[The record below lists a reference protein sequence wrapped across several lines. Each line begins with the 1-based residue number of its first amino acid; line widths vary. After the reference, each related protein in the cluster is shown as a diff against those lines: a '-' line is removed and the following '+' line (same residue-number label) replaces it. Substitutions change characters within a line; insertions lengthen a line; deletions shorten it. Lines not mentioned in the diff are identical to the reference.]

1 MSISGQAIASLPND
15 SLGSSDF
22 SVSPYLIDGVAIS
35 VLASTWFTDDW
46 RLRLLGYA
54 VAMFLALW
62 AALNAKR
69 FRQFILDTPRSKIG
83 SAAQGFVELQ
93 GKCEFY
99 GDRVTQGFMHGPP
112 CVWHRYSV
120 GCAENETSQSG
131 QSDLPFVIRDET
143 GVCVVNPDGAKIISS
158 GRRSWSH
165 GGKYYRTHYIR
176 HGAQLYVFGEMRANG
191 CSVTSYNE
199 RSELASVLRTWKQ
212 DQPWLLEEFDA
223 DKNGE
228 IDSDEWDNARARA
241 EKIARDKFE
250 VKRVDRVEN
259 SIRKPSN
266 GLPMLISDQ
275 HPDTLTKK
283 FLLLGYFNLVVA
295 VFCFL
300 VICLKLLA

>member
-1 MSISGQAIASLPND
+1 M
-15 SLGSSDF
+15 
-22 SVSPYLIDGVAIS
+22 V
-35 VLASTWFTDDW
+35 
-46 RLRLLGYA
+46 
-54 VAMFLALW
+54 LALW
-62 AALNAKR
+62 AALSAKR

-99 GDRVTQGFMHGPP
+99 GNRVTQGFMHGPP

-143 GVCVVNPDGAKIISS
+143 GTCVVNPDGAKIISS

-176 HGAQLYVFGEMRANG
+176 HGAELYVFGEMRTNG

-199 RSELASVLRTWKQ
+199 RSEFASVLRTWKQ

>member
-1 MSISGQAIASLPND
+1 MSISGQTIASLPND
-15 SLGSSDF
+15 SIGSSNF
-22 SVSPYLIDGVAIS
+22 NVSPYLIDVVAIS
-35 VLASTWFTDDW
+35 VLASTWFTDDL

-54 VAMFLALW
+54 VAMVLAIW

-99 GDRVTQGFMHGPP
+99 GNRVTQGFMHGPP
-112 CVWHRYSV
+112 CVWHRYTV
-120 GCAENETSQSG
+120 GCVENETSQSG

-143 GVCVVNPDGAKIISS
+143 GTCVVNPDGAKIISS
-158 GRRSWSH
+158 GRRSWSE

-176 HGAQLYVFGEMRANG
+176 HGAQLYVFGEMRTNG

-199 RSELASVLRTWKQ
+199 RSELAGILKTWKQ

-228 IDSDEWDNARARA
+228 IDSDEWDNARTRA

-250 VKRVDRVEN
+250 VKREDRVEN

-275 HPDTLTKK
+275 HPDTLAKK

-295 VFCFL
+295 SFCF
-300 VICLKLLA
+300 VVFCLKLLT